1 MTRSHYIVTIAVKSR
16 GDAWLISSG
25 ISSLLHNVT
34 FDLFIPEII
43 GGMLDLEP
51 RLWRNPRRE
60 AFEAQKSKVLAFG
73 AKWKEFDF
81 TRKNKQPARRG
92 DSDSSSSSASSG
104 SESDD

>member
-1 MTRSHYIVTIAVKSR
+1 M
-16 GDAWLISSG
+16 
-25 ISSLLHNVT
+25 
-34 FDLFIPEII
+34 
-43 GGMLDLEP
+43 EP

-81 TRKNKQPARRG
+81 TRKNKPARRG

>member
-1 MTRSHYIVTIAVKSR
+1 
-16 GDAWLISSG
+16 
-25 ISSLLHNVT
+25 
-34 FDLFIPEII
+34 
-43 GGMLDLEP
+43 MLDLEP

-81 TRKNKQPARRG
+81 TRKSKPARG
-92 DSDSSSSSASSG
+92 DSDSSSSASSG

>member
-1 MTRSHYIVTIAVKSR
+1 M
-16 GDAWLISSG
+16 
-25 ISSLLHNVT
+25 T

-104 SESDD
+104 SDSDD

>member
-1 MTRSHYIVTIAVKSR
+1 M
-16 GDAWLISSG
+16 
-25 ISSLLHNVT
+25 
-34 FDLFIPEII
+34 
-43 GGMLDLEP
+43 EP

-60 AFEAQKSKVLAFG
+60 VFEAQKSKVLAFG

-81 TRKNKQPARRG
+81 TRKNKQPARG